1 MNFIWHG
8 NAAFFCEQFAE
19 KYVSN
24 GNINIFSCSN
34 DVYWNSPLHS
44 FQYELIP
51 EKNWI
56 CILNCEIVGSSWK
69 VKDLARINGPKA
81 NSIQISEPLK
91 KCGESCKYKTKCNW
105 NCWMWYKF
113 NHWSALRFCEVN
125 YNISGF
131 IALLTYWSEVPL
143 DWAERNTTLRKCPF
157 HVELW
162 LDYEHMSL
170 DVSSEIPCYEWGLS
184 IGN

>member
-1 MNFIWHG
+1 MSHVLPLLKCCLTRWVILAFCVFRYNTDFCSSSHEFYLSWKCC
-8 NAAFFCEQFAE
+8 FFCEQFAE

-81 NSIQISEPLK
+81 NSIQ

-105 NCWMWYKF
+105 NCECGT
-113 NHWSALRFCEVN
+113 NSITDLHWGSVKWITISLVLLLCWPIDQRF
-125 YNISGF
+125 
-131 IALLTYWSEVPL
+131 
-143 DWAERNTTLRKCPF
+143 
-157 HVELW
+157 H
-162 LDYEHMSL
+162 
-170 DVSSEIPCYEWGLS
+170 
-184 IGN
+184 